1 MVVAV
6 PYPSGMPIRVVLADD
21 HPIVLQG
28 LQALFE
34 RHADMVVVDACT
46 NGSSALAAAR
56 SLGPDVLVVDLR
68 MSDGGGLEVLRT
80 VAAEQ
85 LTCRCVLLTGAI
97 SDQEI
102 VEAVKLGLA
111 GLVLKDSAPET
122 LVDCVR
128 RVHDGKQAIDRDT
141 LLRAFRNVL
150 DGDGDGGERGV
161 AAALTQRELDIVRMI
176 AEGLRNKVIAD
187 RLGIAEGTVKVHLHN
202 IYEKL
207 HVEGRMELLLAAQ
220 QRGLL

>member
-85 LTCRCVLLTGAI
+85 LRCRCVLLTGAI

-150 DGDGDGGERGV
+150 DRDGGERS